1 MEESINI
8 YKNTDIYYN
17 ILVEKRLYW
26 YSWYVYQLK
35 FGFDKYSNDSK
46 VATICI
52 YFCIEFFKTVLI
64 IFI

>member
-17 ILVEKRLYW
+17 ILVEKRWYW